1 MSIKQIYTDKA
12 PAAIGPFSHGYVAGE
27 FLFTSG
33 QGGTSPETGEI
44 VGDTVTEQAE
54 QMIQNL
60 AAILKEGG
68 ADFSKVIKA
77 NCFLADMKYF
87 KAFNEVYEKYFI
99 TKPARTCV
107 AAKELP
113 MGILCEMELIAYIGK

>member
-12 PAAIGPFSHGYVAGE
+12 PAAILE
-27 FLFTSG
+27 
-33 QGGTSPETGEI
+33 
-44 VGDTVTEQAE
+44 
-54 QMIQNL
+54 
-60 AAILKEGG
+60 EGG